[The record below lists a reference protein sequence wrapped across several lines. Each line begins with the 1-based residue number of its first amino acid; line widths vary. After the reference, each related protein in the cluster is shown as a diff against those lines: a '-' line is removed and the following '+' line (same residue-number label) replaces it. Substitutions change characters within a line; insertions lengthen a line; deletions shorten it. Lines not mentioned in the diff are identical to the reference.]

1 MSRQRK
7 PDGEIS
13 YNTQLQRN
21 WTPEQ
26 REANRLYQREY
37 REKNKQLYAKAQLKY
52 ALRILAE
59 VQEAQGES
67 YGKGE

>member
-1 MSRQRK
+1 MARQRK
-7 PDGEIS
+7 TDGEIS
-13 YNTQLQRN
+13 YNTKLQRN

-37 REKNKQLYAKAQLKY
+37 REKNKQVYAKAHLKY

-59 VQEAQGES
+59 VQEAQGECN
-67 YGKGE
+67 GK

>member
-1 MSRQRK
+1 MARQRK
-7 PDGEIS
+7 ADAEIS
-13 YNTQLQRN
+13 YNAKKQRE

-37 REKNKQLYAKAQLKY
+37 RLKNKHVYAKAQLKY

-59 VQEAQGES
+59 VQEAQGEN
-67 YGKGE
+67 YGK